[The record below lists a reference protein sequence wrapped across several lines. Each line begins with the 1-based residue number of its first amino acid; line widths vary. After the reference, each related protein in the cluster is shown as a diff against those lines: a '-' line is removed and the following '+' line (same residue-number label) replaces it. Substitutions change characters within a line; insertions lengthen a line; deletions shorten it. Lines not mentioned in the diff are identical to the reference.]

1 MAETKKDRSR
11 STGLATPSSS
21 PGAVP
26 FGLAPQLPL
35 TFDKRDGIT
44 NIKDYEKLAIQNLK
58 MLILTIPGERIMDP
72 RFGVGLKTFLF
83 KMNHPS
89 THAEIR
95 TRVYKQVN
103 RYLPFIKIE
112 EIQFRGGGPE
122 EDPFDSNLLHM
133 SVMFTIVPL
142 QLSSMLDLSVEAN

>member
-44 NIKDYEKLAIQNLK
+44 NIKDYEKLGIAD
-58 MLILTIPGERIMDP
+58 ER
-72 RFGVGLKTFLF
+72 KA
-83 KMNHPS
+83 H
-89 THAEIR
+89 
-95 TRVYKQVN
+95 TRVEH
-103 RYLPFIKIE
+103 L
-112 EIQFRGGGPE
+112 IQ
-122 EDPFDSNLLHM
+122 DYQSL
-133 SVMFTIVPL
+133 
-142 QLSSMLDLSVEAN
+142 